1 MGDAFNLSSQKGESP
16 AAMNRKELDPDSS
29 PTARFGMLLRQAR
42 EARSWTQEQLGAL
55 VGYSAVHISAVE
67 TGRKPPTG
75 RFARRIDDAFETDR
89 FEREWRQSEQRFL
102 FEGFDQYTVK
112 ERESV
117 TVRIF
122 ELDMVPGLL
131 QHPDYSAAYEMAPV
145 RRGDATREQAEERLK
160 VLVDRQRLLDRSVT
174 VHAVLDESALRRR
187 IGGAAVMARQMQHLE
202 DLAARP
208 LVILQV
214 VPCALGESRPFS
226 HSVTLLTLPTRA
238 MVGYT
243 ETLGRGLLE
252 RDSEVVARWAGQYD
266 RLQVDALTRLDSVA
280 MIRETRRDYEQHSR

>member
-1 MGDAFNLSSQKGESP
+1 
-16 AAMNRKELDPDSS
+16 MNRKELDPDSS
-29 PTARFGMLLRQAR
+29 PTAKFGVLLRQAR
-42 EARSWTQEQLGAL
+42 EARGWTQEQLGGL

-67 TGRKPPTG
+67 TGRKPPTS

-117 TVRIF
+117 AVRIF
-122 ELDMVPGLL
+122 ELDMIPGML

-145 RRGDATREQAEERLK
+145 RRGEATREQAEERLK
-160 VLVDRQRLLDRSVT
+160 VLAGRQQLLDRAVT
-174 VHAVLDESALRRR
+174 VHAVLDESALRRQ
-187 IGGAAVMARQMQHLE
+187 IGGTAVMACQMKHLE

-208 LVILQV
+208 RVILQV
-214 VPCALGESRPFS
+214 APCTLGELRPFS
-226 HSVTLLTLPTRA
+226 HSVTLLTLPTRT

-252 RDSEVVARWAGQYD
+252 RDSEVVAGWAAQYD
-266 RLQVDALTRLDSVA
+266 RLQVDALTRLDSVT
-280 MIRETRRDYEQHSR
+280 MIREARRDYERHAQ